1 MMKKLLLTTACA
13 LSMAVGGT
21 MTAAA
26 QADGFFNRELVV
38 NGTAE
43 EVGSDNLPVGW
54 TMTEGAERAIVS
66 LTYADEDLAGL
77 AAEHEGT
84 GTRLFTG
91 GDGSFF
97 GSSSASS
104 YQVIEVTEDA
114 WQAIDG
120 DNASCTVSAL
130 LGGYGSQDDR
140 ATLTFTFL
148 GADGGTL
155 GETQLGPVTKDERG
169 NGTAMFAKS
178 ATVQIP
184 AGTRSIRVAMVS
196 EKSSWGSAIDGYAD
210 NISLIAEMRDVRP
223 QISTSASAVACGEE
237 WTINYANTPAGAAI
251 RLYKDAAMLPMKLGW
266 TVGGE
271 GNASNG
277 KLTVDGSLEPG
288 IYTIR
293 CTNANGESLA
303 EEVKVTV
310 AARPYESGDKNILVM
325 SDIHVMSP
333 ELLVSEGAAF
343 DDYLAS
349 DRKLLVESE
358 AILKTMVDTIIASR
372 PELVLIPGDL
382 TKDGE
387 LLSHRLVAG
396 YLDEIRDAGTKVLV
410 IPGNHDVNNPHA
422 VEFDGDHTTRV
433 PTPSAEEFAQIYS
446 DYGYGDAIAR
456 DSHSL
461 SYVAQLAPGL
471 RILCLDAC
479 RYEDNSFEENSCIT
493 PGRLKKETI
502 RFIKDQAKAARKDG
516 QRMIAM
522 MHHGAVRHWKW
533 QTIVMGDYLVDNWR
547 RVSGLLGRLGV
558 DVIFTGHFH
567 SHDISTRGRLT
578 DVETGSLV
586 SYPAPMRFVKI
597 DGDSM
602 HIRTELLSGDGLS
615 FPSGNSFEQ
624 EMLEYADG
632 AMRGVVDGII
642 PEKVS
647 RETKER
653 CCAILAKAYTAHLL
667 GDESVSEEDAAEL
680 KAAVKQLRRESC
692 LYAFVLNRVGRNFWS
707 DLTPADWEVTLEL
720 RPVK

>member
-1 MMKKLLLTTACA
+1 MVKRVL
-13 LSMAVGGT
+13 
-21 MTAAA
+21 
-26 QADGFFNRELVV
+26 F
-38 NGTAE
+38 
-43 EVGSDNLPVGW
+43 
-54 TMTEGAERAIVS
+54 S
-66 LTYADEDLAGL
+66 LMLLAGL
-77 AAEHEGT
+77 
-84 GTRLFTG
+84 
-91 GDGSFF
+91 
-97 GSSSASS
+97 
-104 YQVIEVTEDA
+104 
-114 WQAIDG
+114 
-120 DNASCTVSAL
+120 
-130 LGGYGSQDDR
+130 
-140 ATLTFTFL
+140 
-148 GADGGTL
+148 
-155 GETQLGPVTKDERG
+155 
-169 NGTAMFAKS
+169 
-178 ATVQIP
+178 
-184 AGTRSIRVAMVS
+184 
-196 EKSSWGSAIDGYAD
+196 
-210 NISLIAEMRDVRP
+210 
-223 QISTSASAVACGEE
+223 SASA
-237 WTINYANTPAGAAI
+237 AA
-251 RLYKDAAMLPMKLGW
+251 
-266 TVGGE
+266 
-271 GNASNG
+271 
-277 KLTVDGSLEPG
+277 
-288 IYTIR
+288 
-293 CTNANGESLA
+293 ESLKMA
-303 EEVKVTV
+303 V
-310 AARPYESGDKNILVM
+310 I
-325 SDIHVMSP
+325 SDVHLMAPS
-333 ELLVSEGAAF
+333 LLKQDGEALEA
-343 DDYLAS
+343 YIAN
-349 DRKLLVESE
+349 DRKLLREGLQLVRE
-358 AILKTMVDTIIASR
+358 ASARILDEA
-372 PELVLIPGDL
+372 PDVLLITGDL

-387 LLSHRLVAG
+387 TVSHL
-396 YLDEIRDAGTKVLV
+396 YLRDSCLAPLRDAGIRIFV

-493 PGRLKKETI
+493 PGRLKKETL
-502 RFIKDQAKAARKDG
+502 RFIKEQAKAARKGG

-547 RVSGLLGRLGV
+547 SVGSLLGRLGV
-558 DVIFTGHFH
+558 DVVFTGHFH

-692 LYAFVLNRVGRNFWS
+692 LYAFVLNRVGRNFWT
-707 DLTPADWEVTLEL
+707 DLTPADWDVTIEL